1 MHDLPPEI
9 PAWVSSP
16 TRREIAALMEL
27 RRRYRSL
34 WWQVLTYNGV
44 GFSVLAVGFLVVLG
58 VRDDVA
64 IAM

>member
-1 MHDLPPEI
+1 
-9 PAWVSSP
+9 
-16 TRREIAALMEL
+16 MEL